1 MKKCSFIQISASL
14 LSLLSVQCLPATTT
28 TTSGTPG
35 HGKDVSEGK
44 SSTVQTMGI
53 LSESNCQGSQMV
65 WDKAS
70 QPNPWQKL
78 SLAQNLNLYQNV
90 WQSDKVSA
98 GGKSQITCSKFNGAS
113 LSWSNTF
120 AFPCAPQDKNQV
132 KTYANAAWAGKPIQ
146 LTAVQSFK
154 SSWNW
159 TLTQASPDLVMDV
172 SYDIF
177 LTTQIWPAAVGGAKP
192 SGTLAGVLKVGTYEF
207 EVWQGTVNVPVI
219 SLIPSNPQTRY
230 TGFQADL
237 KAILLQLQ
245 AYGLSKDEFVL
256 SVGAGIEV
264 FTGSGKFDTSSYT
277 IDLF

>member
-90 WQSDKVSA
+90 WQSMSHSPLSLPSLALIITPMTLTRFGLLPAGDKVSA

-132 KTYANAAWAGKPIQ
+132 KTCQ
-146 LTAVQSFK
+146 LLYFP
-154 SSWNW
+154 
-159 TLTQASPDLVMDV
+159 QALP
-172 SYDIF
+172 
-177 LTTQIWPAAVGGAKP
+177 
-192 SGTLAGVLKVGTYEF
+192 
-207 EVWQGTVNVPVI
+207 NVPITV
-219 SLIPSNPQTRY
+219 SHL
-230 TGFQADL
+230 
-237 KAILLQLQ
+237 
-245 AYGLSKDEFVL
+245 
-256 SVGAGIEV
+256 
-264 FTGSGKFDTSSYT
+264 
-277 IDLF
+277 